1 MALQMRTQQLAGS
14 RVVTTSRTV
23 PFRPAGAARRSTVAV
38 RAASS
43 TSSDNLGFELMRDG
57 VKKATAESLLTPRF
71 YTTGAQRPH
80 GLLVP
85 TGCLTKL

>member
-14 RVVTTSRTV
+14 RVVATNKAVT
-23 PFRPAGAARRSTVAV
+23 FRSAGAASRRSSVAV

-71 YTTGAQRPH
+71 YTTGAQQHPRR
-80 GLLVP
+80 
-85 TGCLTKL
+85 GCHIQVV

>member
-14 RVVTTSRTV
+14 RVVAASRTV
-23 PFRPAGAARRSTVAV
+23 PFRPAAAARRSSVAV

-71 YTTGAQRPH
+71 YTTGAQARVRSQAACA
-80 GLLVP
+80 LSV
-85 TGCLTKL
+85 